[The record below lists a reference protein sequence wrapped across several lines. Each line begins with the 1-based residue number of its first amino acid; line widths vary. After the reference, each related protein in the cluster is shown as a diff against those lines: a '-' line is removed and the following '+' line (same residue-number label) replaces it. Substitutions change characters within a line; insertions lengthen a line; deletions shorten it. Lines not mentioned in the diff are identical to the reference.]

1 MRRRRHSLLGVC
13 LVASSSSVDARL
25 VPAAVVAFSAL
36 AFTDACSCSR
46 SAYNCKTQFNFCSSL
61 GSRRRRGRSF
71 GWPSPRVAS
80 TIDDDADD
88 TVAAVN
94 DNEMELQRRYE
105 AAMRRREERR
115 RKSASSSSQS
125 QSQSQPNS
133 LKVHDELSK
142 STKVEDVDWSLNA
155 AAGGATMESMILSID
170 ANLNAYERTVMIE
183 NEKSNSNDN
192 ADREKR
198 STTRRKDRNGRK
210 VKAITENE
218 IVNDDPMTARR
229 SRRRTTRSE
238 EWDGT
243 ASWYETSAV
252 GSSSTDDVPRS
263 RYGIESRYEPND
275 EYSEDDDDNDDDIR
289 NSLVD
294 EYASCEWETYRS
306 SSILFPPIIHD
317 KDSRRIRRRPSAIIH
332 FIGGTVFGSYPRRF
346 YGTLLEDIARKCDAV
361 VVATSIPIVLPG
373 VSGLKN
379 SIERWMFDD
388 NDEEI
393 VDYGSI
399 KRKYNQRMK
408 EDRMIN
414 VKNPLDHF
422 ALAEQVQTEFNNA
435 YRDVILDEYC
445 NVYDDDDDNEV
456 EDFMKNVPIVGI
468 GHSLGARIQ
477 AVSCTDPRIYKR
489 CLSMGKRNRLIR
501 SGREGMVYLGFA
513 NWSAKSAIPGV
524 ETLDDAVRKRTS
536 RRPSEDR
543 RDRSNG
549 VGWQDD
555 VRRGDGS
562 RRRSRRRD
570 SYDDDGVER
579 GRYSRYERQ
588 YDVEDLDL
596 IDVFGDVVSTVAK
609 SVKQIGEALTP
620 EAEDLEF
627 SPTPNEL
634 WDDLSSSDG
643 WWYGKSCRNNLIVQF
658 DDDQIDQGS
667 RLARTLLSAY
677 SAELNTTSSIT
688 GEDDSS
694 CPKDKTLSG
703 VKFARL
709 SGVHLTPVT
718 IREDIA
724 KVLPRKAVSLLSSS
738 YNFLAEQVDGRRRKS
753 TAKQRKDVEDV
764 ADTVASYIRSL
775 NNDK

>member
-1 MRRRRHSLLGVC
+1 
-13 LVASSSSVDARL
+13 
-25 VPAAVVAFSAL
+25 
-36 AFTDACSCSR
+36 
-46 SAYNCKTQFNFCSSL
+46 
-61 GSRRRRGRSF
+61 
-71 GWPSPRVAS
+71 
-80 TIDDDADD
+80 
-88 TVAAVN
+88 
-94 DNEMELQRRYE
+94 
-105 AAMRRREERR
+105 
-115 RKSASSSSQS
+115 
-125 QSQSQPNS
+125 
-133 LKVHDELSK
+133 
-142 STKVEDVDWSLNA
+142 
-155 AAGGATMESMILSID
+155 
-170 ANLNAYERTVMIE
+170 
-183 NEKSNSNDN
+183 
-192 ADREKR
+192 
-198 STTRRKDRNGRK
+198 
-210 VKAITENE
+210 
-218 IVNDDPMTARR
+218 
-229 SRRRTTRSE
+229 
-238 EWDGT
+238 
-243 ASWYETSAV
+243 V
-252 GSSSTDDVPRS
+252 GSSSTDDVPRG
-263 RYGIESRYEPND
+263 RYGIESRYDTYD

-388 NDEEI
+388 NDDEI

-408 EDRMIN
+408 EDRKIN
-414 VKNPLDHF
+414 VKNPLDHL
-422 ALAEQVQTEFNNA
+422 ALAEQVQIEFNNA

-445 NVYDDDDDNEV
+445 AVYDDEDDKEV

-524 ETLDDAVRKRTS
+524 ETLDDAIRKRTS

-549 VGWQDD
+549 VGRQDD

-570 SYDDDGVER
+570 SYDNDGFER

-643 WWYGKSCRNNLIVQF
+643 WYGKSCRNNLIVQF

-688 GEDDSS
+688 GEDDYSR
-694 CPKDKTLSG
+694 PKDKTLSG

>member
-25 VPAAVVAFSAL
+25 VPAVVVAFSA
-36 AFTDACSCSR
+36 
-46 SAYNCKTQFNFCSSL
+46 AYP
-61 GSRRRRGRSF
+61 RRRGRSF

-80 TIDDDADD
+80 TIDDDAVD
-88 TVAAVN
+88 TVAAVD

-125 QSQSQPNS
+125 QSQPNS
-133 LKVHDELSK
+133 LKDRDELST

-155 AAGGATMESMILSID
+155 AAGGATMESMMLSID

-192 ADREKR
+192 ADGEKR
-198 STTRRKDRNGRK
+198 STTRIKDRNGRK

-252 GSSSTDDVPRS
+252 GPSSTDDVPRS
-263 RYGIESRYEPND
+263 RYGIESRYDPYD
-275 EYSEDDDDNDDDIR
+275 DYSKDDDDNDDDIR
-289 NSLVD
+289 NSRVD
-294 EYASCEWETYRS
+294 EYASSEWETYRS

-408 EDRMIN
+408 EDRKIN

-422 ALAEQVQTEFNNA
+422 ALAEQVQIEFNNA

-445 NVYDDDDDNEV
+445 TVYDDDDDKEV

-524 ETLDDAVRKRTS
+524 ETLDDAIRKRTS

-543 RDRSNG
+543 RDRRGDG
-549 VGWQDD
+549 VGRQDD

-570 SYDDDGVER
+570 SNDDGVER

-588 YDVEDLDL
+588 YDVKDLDL

-620 EAEDLEF
+620 KAEDLEF

-694 CPKDKTLSG
+694 RPKDKTLSG

-709 SGVHLTPVT
+709 SGGHLTPVT
-718 IREDIA
+718 AREDIE

-775 NNDK
+775 NNDQ